1 MLKSPLYRFIDRT
14 SLAAMRLG
22 GGLILLSALMV
33 TVDVIFRQ
41 WAGKSIAGLDEVSG
55 YFFAIATAAAFSAGL
70 IRRFNVRIEG
80 VYRFVPRPVRVILDF
95 LAIVALVGYLGIVV
109 WVASDLVM
117 SSYTNWSRSISP
129 LQTPLFIPQIV
140 WISFLGLAVVAGLCL
155 IGLSVS
161 ALLARDWTALQSLI
175 GPLSCDEEI
184 EIEIESIASDSAAGK
199 TER

>member
-1 MLKSPLYRFIDRT
+1 MKSLYRFIDT
-14 SLAAMRLG
+14 LSLAAMRLG
-22 GGLILLSALMV
+22 GALILLSALMV
-33 TVDVIFRQ
+33 TTDVVLRQ
-41 WAGKSIAGLDEVSG
+41 LGGKSIAGLDEVSG

-80 VYRFVPRPVRVILDF
+80 VYRLVPRPVRVALDF

-155 IGLSVS
+155 IGMSVS
-161 ALLARDWTALQSLI
+161 ALLAKDWTTLQALI
-175 GPLSCDEEI
+175 GPLSYDEEI

-199 TER
+199 AER

>member
-1 MLKSPLYRFIDRT
+1 MKSLYRFIDT
-14 SLAAMRLG
+14 LSLAVMRLG
-22 GGLILLSALMV
+22 GALILLSALMV
-33 TVDVIFRQ
+33 TTDVVLRQ
-41 WAGKSIAGLDEVSG
+41 LGGKSIAGLDEVSG

-80 VYRFVPRPVRVILDF
+80 VYRFVPRPVRVALDF

-155 IGLSVS
+155 IGMSVS
-161 ALLARDWTALQSLI
+161 ALLAKDWTTLQTLI

-199 TER
+199 VER